1 MDPKP
6 IIAVVQNVVLTTT
19 GLFAWGTE
27 GILISNNLTT
37 NTTFQKIAVGTYG
50 VNAGATKADGLPD
63 GVAPADV
70 KMLFGTYNTLA
81 LTTCSGEA
89 WVLALDTNLYGDN
102 SGSPATNNQLWHRVH
117 TNATTTLDNVVAIR
131 GNGWRM
137 LMALTATGE
146 VYTWG
151 GTTRLGNGSATA
163 ARVFA
168 TQMTLPAGVTPKM
181 IGATGSSNV
190 LTPTN
195 YILGT
200 NGNVYALG
208 ENSRRQ
214 LGNFNTTN
222 SNSWVQVQK
231 SATAGDYLTNVVW
244 ISPNEHDQINY
255 GSTTLYM
262 MGSINVLTTNGRL
275 WAWGVNDGQ
284 MLGGTGN
291 NPIDPTEMPGSIPS
305 ANPYD
310 IGKLNWTDKVIAV
323 ETGGHTSMIVK
334 DNNKKYGYVGHR
346 VNGSMGDNTSTDVY
360 ETQYNFAN
368 TPVIDLCGA
377 PAQEEGVC
385 YKPGIAG
392 TGLETKVGITSLS
405 RAGATDTDN
414 WPMTRTGGWIA
425 LESQTKGFVPN
436 RVAFDTSGNPIG
448 IPAANFVEGMMVFDT
463 VNKCMKMYTSADGG
477 ATFAWFCISTQTCT
491 DINVGT
497 N

>member
-1 MDPKP
+1 M
-6 IIAVVQNVVLTTT
+6 
-19 GLFAWGTE
+19 
-27 GILISNNLTT
+27 
-37 NTTFQKIAVGTYG
+37 
-50 VNAGATKADGLPD
+50 
-63 GVAPADV
+63 
-70 KMLFGTYNTLA
+70 
-81 LTTCSGEA
+81 
-89 WVLALDTNLYGDN
+89 
-102 SGSPATNNQLWHRVH
+102 
-117 TNATTTLDNVVAIR
+117 
-131 GNGWRM
+131 
-137 LMALTATGE
+137 
-146 VYTWG
+146 
-151 GTTRLGNGSATA
+151 
-163 ARVFA
+163 
-168 TQMTLPAGVTPKM
+168 
-181 IGATGSSNV
+181 
-190 LTPTN
+190 
-195 YILGT
+195 
-200 NGNVYALG
+200 
-208 ENSRRQ
+208 
-214 LGNFNTTN
+214 
-222 SNSWVQVQK
+222 QK

-262 MGSINVLTTNGRL
+262 MSSINVLTTNGRL